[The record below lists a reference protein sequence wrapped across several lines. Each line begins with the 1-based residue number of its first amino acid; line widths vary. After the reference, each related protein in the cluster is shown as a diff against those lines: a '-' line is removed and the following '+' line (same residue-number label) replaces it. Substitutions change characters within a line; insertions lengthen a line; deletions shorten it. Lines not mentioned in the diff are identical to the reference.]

1 MKIFPASPCTP
12 TTPSN
17 FLSGKRKAVQARN
30 DVLEQPSVFEACPV
44 LEHGAGMEAAWRFRA
59 PLAKGLAIRAPPES
73 GKEKVLWGGVRGGRT
88 FSKFLFEY
96 TVIQ

>member
-1 MKIFPASPCTP
+1 
-12 TTPSN
+12 
-17 FLSGKRKAVQARN
+17 
-30 DVLEQPSVFEACPV
+30 
-44 LEHGAGMEAAWRFRA
+44 MEAAWRFRA